1 MNKILLNTIR
11 VILITIIILICNI
24 IFGFSNQDGTQ
35 SKGVSGKVARILI
48 EIQPRYKEIDEIKKE
63 ELIEKY
69 QKFVRKGAHFSIYT
83 VLGMSITGLMCTYKL
98 TNKKRIYISLIF
110 GIVYACSDEIHQIF
124 IEGRSAQVT
133 DVLIDTLGIIF
144 GIIIVIGTQI
154 IIKKRFKTS

>member
-69 QKFVRKGAHFSIYT
+69 QKFVSKGAHFSIYA

-110 GIVYACSDEIHQIF
+110 GILYACSDEIHQIF